1 MTERCRAV
9 VHLLHHF
16 HRSTSTFCE
25 MISADSYIIE
35 PNTFNAT
42 TDAFETRLRA
52 GWESVISTP
61 GHWHCY

>member
-1 MTERCRAV
+1 
-9 VHLLHHF
+9 
-16 HRSTSTFCE
+16 